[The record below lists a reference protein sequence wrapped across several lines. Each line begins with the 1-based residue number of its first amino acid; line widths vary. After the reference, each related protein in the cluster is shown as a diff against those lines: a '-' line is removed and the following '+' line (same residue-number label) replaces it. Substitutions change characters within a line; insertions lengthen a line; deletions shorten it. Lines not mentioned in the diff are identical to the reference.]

1 MTLTVM
7 PPADLGLN
15 TTVIRRVHTLAGYQP
30 SEEIQPMYAP
40 SGGDV
45 FSRIPTASNS
55 ASNNFRCSFDL
66 VASTE
71 HARSVNCQRSSLDA
85 TLMTM
90 LTHDDNHV
98 RSLGDTDDL
107 STTSSTHRSALDDTG
122 QIEQLYPSS
131 FVLQYSRNCLE

>member
-1 MTLTVM
+1 MEK
-7 PPADLGLN
+7 
-15 TTVIRRVHTLAGYQP
+15 IRLVYV
-30 SEEIQPMYAP
+30 P

-45 FSRIPTASNS
+45 FNLIPTASNS
-55 ASNNFRCSFDL
+55 ASSNFRCSFDL

-71 HARSVNCQRSSLDA
+71 NARFVSRQRSSLDA
-85 TLMTM
+85 TLISM

-131 FVLQYSRNCLE
+131 FILQHSRNRLE